1 MRLTDRDHRPE
12 CHVIPFQLPQ
22 TQPDEVATT
31 SIAAVIAVTILHS
44 SDESPEERLLTILEQ
59 RGEVEVLDAEEA
71 LGDCEVYFEEQASP
85 PANDNTRMA
94 VL

>member
-12 CHVIPFQLPQ
+12 CHVIPFQPPQ
-22 TQPDEVATT
+22 AQSEEVAAT
-31 SIAAVIAVTILHS
+31 SIAAVIAVTVLHS

-59 RGEVEVLDAEEA
+59 SGEVEVLDAEEA

>member
-1 MRLTDRDHRPE
+1 MRLTDRDHRPD

-22 TQPDEVATT
+22 AQPDEVATT

-59 RGEVEVLDAEEA
+59 SGEVEVLDAEEA

>member
-1 MRLTDRDHRPE
+1 M
-12 CHVIPFQLPQ
+12 
-22 TQPDEVATT
+22 ATT

-59 RGEVEVLDAEEA
+59 SGEVEVLDAEEA